1 MPTFNG
7 SMSAAVALM
16 YRSDDGTPIKVTFT
30 PRSIGLIHSGGYIVK
45 EVFESS
51 NMGSVLPDT
60 EIEVKVNPSGIIYLD
75 ILPYLPYYYVLQMCT
90 YNHRLLNKTYP
101 TFRWCAVIET

>member
-75 ILPYLPYYYVLQMCT
+75 ILLYLLY
-90 YNHRLLNKTYP
+90 LNVY
-101 TFRWCAVIET
+101 I

>member
-60 EIEVKVNPSGIIYLD
+60 EIEVKVNPSGMICLEILLYLLCLE
-75 ILPYLPYYYVLQMCT
+75 ICFE
-90 YNHRLLNKTYP
+90 LL
-101 TFRWCAVIET
+101 CAPNVYIQYISYFQVVFSY

>member
-16 YRSDDGTPIKVTFT
+16 YRSDDSTPIKVTFT
-30 PRSIGLIHSGGYIVK
+30 PRSIGLIHAGGYIVK

-60 EIEVKVNPSGIIYLD
+60 EIEVRVNPSGIIYLPWKLFQYHLCL
-75 ILPYLPYYYVLQMCT
+75 IFS
-90 YNHRLLNKTYP
+90 NFG
-101 TFRWCAVIET
+101 FRGQRRCSRESP

>member
-51 NMGSVLPDT
+51 NMGSFLPDT
-60 EIEVKVNPSGIIYLD
+60 EIEVKVNPSGIIYLE
-75 ILPYLPYYYVLQMCT
+75 ILLYLLYYYVLQMRT
-90 YNHRLLNKTYP
+90 YNHNFVNKTYSI
-101 TFRWCAVIET
+101 FRWCAAIET